1 MAACGPL
8 VRVDKTERRLALLR
22 AARDVFA
29 ARGYH
34 DAKVEDIVAAAKV
47 AKGTFYLYFRDKRSV
62 LEELVDS
69 LFVRIGAAIVRIDIE
84 KEVEPQL
91 QHNVRAIVA
100 TFLDDPA
107 LTQIVLSWA
116 AGLDPAFVEKVQSF
130 YEGARTRVRDALAE
144 GQRLGIVA
152 EGDPAFQATF
162 AIGALKEILLESTST
177 RKPRA
182 LEAIVRELFRFLGK
196 GLLIVPVKAA
206 VARPPAP
213 RAPRRRAAGGRQKGR
228 G

>member
-1 MAACGPL
+1 MSSP
-8 VRVDKTERRLALLR
+8 RTTVDKTERRLALLR
-22 AARDVFA
+22 AARDVFD

-34 DAKVEDIVAAAKV
+34 DAKVEDIVAAAQV

-69 LFVRIGAAIVRIDIE
+69 LFVRIGAAIVRIDITRD
-84 KEVEPQL
+84 VEPQV

-116 AGLDPAFVEKVQSF
+116 TGLDPAFVEKVQSF
-130 YEGARTRVRDALAE
+130 YEGARARVRDALAE
-144 GQRLGIVA
+144 GQTLGIVA
-152 EGDPAFQATF
+152 EGDPSFQATF

-177 RKPRA
+177 KKPRG
-182 LEAIVRELFRFLGK
+182 LETIVRELLRFLGN
-196 GLLIVPVKAA
+196 GLLLVPPKG
-206 VARPPAP
+206 
-213 RAPRRRAAGGRQKGR
+213 PRRKGATGRTSR
-228 G
+228 SRS

>member
-1 MAACGPL
+1 MSSP
-8 VRVDKTERRLALLR
+8 RTTVDKTERRLALLR

-34 DAKVEDIVAAAKV
+34 DAKVEDIVAGAQV

-69 LFVRIGAAIVRIDIE
+69 LFVRIGAAIVRIDIT
-84 KEVEPQL
+84 KDVEPQV

-116 AGLDPAFVEKVQSF
+116 TGLDPAFVEKVQSF
-130 YEGARTRVRDALAE
+130 YEGARARVRDALAE
-144 GQRLGIVA
+144 GQALGIVA
-152 EGDPAFQATF
+152 EGDPSFQATF

-177 RKPRA
+177 KKPRG
-182 LEAIVRELFRFLGK
+182 LETIVRELLRFLGH
-196 GLLIVPVKAA
+196 GLLLVPAKT
-206 VARPPAP
+206 PP
-213 RAPRRRAAGGRQKGR
+213 RKRAAGRTTKGR
-228 G
+228 S

>member
-1 MAACGPL
+1 M
-8 VRVDKTERRLALLR
+8 
-22 AARDVFA
+22 FA
-29 ARGYH
+29 QRGYH

-84 KEVEPQL
+84 ADVEPQL

-116 AGLDPAFVEKVQSF
+116 AGLDPAFVEKVASF
-130 YEGARTRVRDALAE
+130 YDGARARLKDALLE
-144 GQRLGIVA
+144 GQKLGIIA

-162 AIGALKEILLESTST
+162 AIGALKEILFESTSS
-177 RKPRA
+177 RKPRS
-182 LEAIVRELFRFLGK
+182 LEPIVRELFRFLEK
-196 GLLIVPVKAA
+196 GLLRVPTKGETPKPPRVQKAQ
-206 VARPPAP
+206 AP
-213 RAPRRRAAGGRQKGR
+213 RAKARS
-228 G
+228 